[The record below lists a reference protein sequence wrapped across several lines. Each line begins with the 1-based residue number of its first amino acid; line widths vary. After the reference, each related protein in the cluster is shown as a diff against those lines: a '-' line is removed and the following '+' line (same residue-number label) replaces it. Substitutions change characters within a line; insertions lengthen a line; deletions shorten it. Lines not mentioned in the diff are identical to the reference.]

1 MSALVKLAESA
12 ESVRLLKQQHKGL
25 VLENKD
31 PRRLGRVKCHI
42 AGLIEG
48 AVSDL
53 PWCFPMNGFG
63 LGGGMRV
70 SGFSVPEKG
79 TELVI
84 EFPWENPYAP
94 FYVGYW
100 QSDMTHQSIFDV
112 DYPETYGWRDSDETF
127 IRVNKKQKYIEA
139 KHGKSGS
146 YVRIDRD
153 GNVRVWT
160 AGSITHK
167 SEGSITVESAGSIM
181 HKAAGNV
188 VVLASGTLECK
199 SRGAMILESESHV
212 WVKAP
217 RIDLNAPSTPAV
229 QGIQETTRKGEV

>member
-1 MSALVKLAESA
+1 MSALVKLAEAA
-12 ESVRLLKQQHKGL
+12 ETVTLLRQQHKGL

-31 PRRLGRVKCHI
+31 PRRLGRVKCLI

-48 AVSDL
+48 SVGEL
-53 PWCFPMNGFG
+53 PWCFPMNGYG
-63 LGGGMRV
+63 LGGGMQV

-79 TELVI
+79 TELVV
-84 EFPWENPYAP
+84 EFPWESPYAP

-100 QSDMTHQSIFDV
+100 QSDQTHQSLFDV
-112 DYPETYGWRDSDETF
+112 DYPETYGWRDSGGTF
-127 IRVNKKQKYIEA
+127 YRVNKKQNYIEV

-153 GNVRVWT
+153 GNVRAWT
-160 AGSITHK
+160 AGSVTHR
-167 SEGSITVESAGSIM
+167 SEGNIIVESAGSIM

-188 VVLASGTLECK
+188 VIQAAGTMECK
-199 SRGAMILESESHV
+199 SKGAMILESSSHV

-217 RIDLNAPSTPAV
+217 RIDFNHPSSPAV
-229 QGIQETTRKGEV
+229 QGIPETTRRGEV